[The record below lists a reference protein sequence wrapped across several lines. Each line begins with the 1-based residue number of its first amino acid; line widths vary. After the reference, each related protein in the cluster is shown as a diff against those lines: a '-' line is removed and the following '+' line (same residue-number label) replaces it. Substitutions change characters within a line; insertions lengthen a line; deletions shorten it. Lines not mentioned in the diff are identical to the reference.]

1 MTLPSSPPSAARR
14 PSRDSPAVNAPLGIR
29 CRTRSV
35 AVSTTYVAFS
45 AVPVRTRRSRRAPTT
60 GATVSGRPTRR
71 TRPSCLPLRTSKRRT
86 WAGCGTCPAAAKNV
100 VTSTVPPPA
109 PNRMSVKPYPSP
121 ERGSEN
127 LDVAHR
133 ASGRRVDQ
141 PHELTSPADAG
152 VDGQQLAVRRE
163 VEAHDGAVRPDRTA
177 DPPARPRVE
186 AHEGPALAAGGEH
199 PPVGAQR
206 QRVERVPVA
215 LHHADRAGRADER
228 RQEMAAG
235 DRGVVEHAAGLGE
248 QEAPVEP
255 VVDQRLRAEPLGVGG
270 PGGVARV
277 VALPERQ
284 QARHRPRRRA
294 ARRRRRAARA
304 GGGWPAAAPG
314 ARARTRRRSR
324 RGTRA
329 RPRSAHRGVPAPI
342 RVRRRAGCRGRG
354 PWARAPRPPRCARR
368 RRAAGAGAVPRGPP
382 RASRRRVGHSRIS
395 TSCATSAVPS
405 PSVTSRAS
413 AKRSEQVADGVARD
427 ALGDE
432 LVDRH
437 AAPRV
442 LDPVAEL
449 RQPQEHV
456 AQQVRAL
463 RRGPPRRARPP
474 TARRPTSPR
483 RSAR

>member
-1 MTLPSSPPSAARR
+1 MTLPSSPPRAARR
-14 PSRDSPAVNAPLGIR
+14 PSRDSPAVNAPLGSR

-60 GATVSGRPTRR
+60 GATVSGRPTRK

-127 LDVAHR
+127 SMSR
-133 ASGRRVDQ
+133 
-141 PHELTSPADAG
+141 T
-152 VDGQQLAVRRE
+152 
-163 VEAHDGAVRPDRTA
+163 VRPVAGSISLTTSRPPPMPALAASSLPSGEKSRLTMGPSDLDRTA

-186 AHEGPALAAGGEH
+186 AQEGPALAAGGEH
-199 PPVGAQR
+199 PPVGAQC
-206 QRVERVPVA
+206 QRVERVPAA
-215 LHHADRAGRADER
+215 LHHAERAGRADER

-255 VVDQRLRAEPLGVGG
+255 VVDQRLSAEPLGVGG

-277 VALPERQ
+277 VALPE
-284 QARHRPRRRA
+284 APAAPPRPRRRA

-329 RPRSAHRGVPAPI
+329 PSRSGHRGAPAPI
-342 RVRRRAGCRGRG
+342 RARRRAGCRGRG
-354 PWARAPRPPRCARR
+354 PWDRAPRPPRCARR
-368 RRAAGAGAVPRGPP
+368 RRAAGAGAGPRGPP
-382 RASRRRVGHSRIS
+382 PASRAGS
-395 TSCATSAVPS
+395 ATRGS
-405 PSVTSRAS
+405 
-413 AKRSEQVADGVARD
+413 
-427 ALGDE
+427 
-432 LVDRH
+432 
-437 AAPRV
+437 APRAR
-442 LDPVAEL
+442 P
-449 RQPQEHV
+449 
-456 AQQVRAL
+456 
-463 RRGPPRRARPP
+463 RRSPRRA
-474 TARRPTSPR
+474 
-483 RSAR
+483 